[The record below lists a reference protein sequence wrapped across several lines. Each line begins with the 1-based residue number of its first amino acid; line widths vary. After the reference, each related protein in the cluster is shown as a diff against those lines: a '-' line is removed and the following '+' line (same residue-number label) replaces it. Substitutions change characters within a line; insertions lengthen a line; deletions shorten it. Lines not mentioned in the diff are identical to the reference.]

1 MFEFQGCFNGKVTT
15 SPCGLGLLLKGG
27 YGPPCLKIDE
37 HNKDTEFNEEG
48 HRSIILR
55 EERRHFDIHE

>member
-1 MFEFQGCFNGKVTT
+1 MWVRFIVEGWIWTA
-15 SPCGLGLLLKGG
+15 
-27 YGPPCLKIDE
+27 CLKIDE